1 MAKRKGRLQKVSK
14 ASCQRPDKRKVVVR
28 NRQHQ
33 IKGGKRKAGATV
45 SYDEYQR
52 ILCIGDGN
60 FSFARALVRKLEG
73 QGQLLTATAYD
84 TKETVWEKY
93 EEGLDPVSEIV
104 EELQGCDAAVY
115 FAVDATQIVK
125 TLKGAKNRQ
134 GAQHLPDA
142 FDRIIFNFPHI
153 GLGIKDQD
161 VNVRKNQQMLS
172 SFFFSACEVLCPDGE
187 IHVTLKDGRPYSLWN
202 VVSLAHHATQGM
214 LILKTTCAFHPADY
228 PGYGHRRTLGFKE
241 GESKQNNEEI
251 QGANKTYVFTL
262 QP

>member
-93 EEGLDPVSEIV
+93 EVSGNSFRSGMCKGLFGCLMTSGLQEGLDPVSEIV

-125 TLKGAKNRQ
+125 TLK
-134 GAQHLPDA
+134 
-142 FDRIIFNFPHI
+142 
-153 GLGIKDQD
+153 
-161 VNVRKNQQMLS
+161 V
-172 SFFFSACEVLCPDGE
+172 
-187 IHVTLKDGRPYSLWN
+187 
-202 VVSLAHHATQGM
+202 
-214 LILKTTCAFHPADY
+214 
-228 PGYGHRRTLGFKE
+228 
-241 GESKQNNEEI
+241 
-251 QGANKTYVFTL
+251 
-262 QP
+262 